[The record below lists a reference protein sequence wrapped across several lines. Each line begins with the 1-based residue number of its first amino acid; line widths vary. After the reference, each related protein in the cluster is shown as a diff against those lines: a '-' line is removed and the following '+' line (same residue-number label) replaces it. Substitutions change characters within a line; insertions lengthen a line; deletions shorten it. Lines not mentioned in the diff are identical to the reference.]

1 MKFYRNTPW
10 SDEEGNHGY
19 RWFGSKKEAV
29 AESKENPEEYKHEP
43 PLSRVAQEFDIS
55 PTKAGFL
62 DLLQR
67 VANYPDNG

>member
-1 MKFYRNTPW
+1 MKFYRNSPW
-10 SDEEGNHGY
+10 SDEESSHGY

-29 AESKENPEEYKHEP
+29 AESEENPEEYEAGP
-43 PLSRVAQEFDIS
+43 PLTRIAEEFDIS

-62 DLLQR
+62 ELLQK